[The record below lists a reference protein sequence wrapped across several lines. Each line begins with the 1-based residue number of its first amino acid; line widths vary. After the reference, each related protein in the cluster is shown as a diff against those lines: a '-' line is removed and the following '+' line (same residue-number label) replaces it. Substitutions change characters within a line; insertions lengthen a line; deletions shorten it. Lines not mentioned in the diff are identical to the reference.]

1 MILTNAVK
9 DFETNVNLES
19 KQFTIGD
26 TNKVIDLLISQYKY
40 PIRTLVQEYIC
51 NAIDAS
57 KEKDLNFD
65 VSTIKV
71 ELPNHFNKMMFSV
84 RDFGVGLS
92 HDRIHQ
98 VFCVMGA
105 STKSK
110 DNNQIGGFG
119 LGAKSALAYTDHFFI
134 ASFLDGIRT
143 DYLVRK
149 APHGGIVLDTLGNEP
164 TTEENGTLIQVK
176 AKDSKDI
183 AKFNQ
188 AYDRLTLFWDIK
200 PSCANNKEVKK
211 VKISNIL
218 TLSDQEV
225 IGKEYSENLW
235 INLGGVLYAVKGE
248 NVAGSNAKTTI
259 VTIPVGAIMPLQ
271 TRESL
276 NFEDKKTQAVIEK
289 YCEQASKDLFD
300 HVASFKGKTFKES
313 FDGLSRLSRLV
324 CGSVQLKE
332 VLAILTYKELSFDIP
347 VKTYT
352 RKAERYSSYG
362 RSKRTAN
369 IKTSTGKELD
379 LSDISS
385 IMEMDV
391 TPKNVRLHS
400 FLASNDYAI
409 EIEDPKHLELIKQV
423 KSVKKLSDV
432 VYTVEPKVKTETKS
446 KVFAKIGKSAY
457 DTWINIDEMDSK
469 SCYAIDYA
477 DRRLLEAVEHLGYT
491 VYTVKQVYVK
501 RLQSAGIPTL
511 SEVVGQLQIDKKQ
524 LAISKASK
532 KFYDCGLSDSAKHL
546 KELITDKHKVEF
558 FDMILNRK
566 GFHEILFNQ
575 VDNDDYKRALKRLYK
590 LSQVDVSYKDKNSDK
605 LRKFIKAMRGE

>member
-57 KEKDLNFD
+57 REKDLNFD

-105 STKSK
+105 STKSR

-143 DYLVRK
+143 GYLVRK
-149 APHGGIVLDTLGNEP
+149 APHGGIVLDTLGSEP
-164 TTEENGTLIQVK
+164 TIEENGTLIQVK
-176 AKDSKDI
+176 AKDSNDI

-188 AYDRLTLFWDIK
+188 AYERLTLFWDVK

-225 IGKEYSENLW
+225 IGKEYNENLW

-248 NVAGSNAKTTI
+248 KVAGSNAKTTI

-289 YCEQASKDLFD
+289 YCEQASKDLTD
-300 HVASFKGKTFKES
+300 HIASFKGKTFEES

-332 VLAILTYKELSFDIP
+332 VLAILTYNGLSFDIP

-369 IKTSTGKELD
+369 IKTSTGKDLG

-400 FLASNDYAI
+400 YLASNDYAI

-423 KSVKKLSDV
+423 KPIKKLSDV
-432 VYTVEPKVKTETKS
+432 AYTVAPKVKTETKS
-446 KVFAKIGKSAY
+446 KVFAKIDRSAY
-457 DTWINIDEMDSK
+457 EAWVNIDEMDDK
-469 SCYAIDYA
+469 SCYAIDHA
-477 DRRLLEAVEHLGYT
+477 DGYSMEAAKYLGFK

-511 SEVVGQLQIDKKQ
+511 KEIVGQLVIDKKQ

-532 KFYDCGLSDSAKHL
+532 KFYDCGLSDSARHL
-546 KELITDKHKVEF
+546 KEVITDKHKVEF
-558 FDMILNRK
+558 FEMIINRK

-590 LSQVDVSYKDKNSDK
+590 LSQVNVSYKDKNSDK

>member
-289 YCEQASKDLFD
+289 YCLQASKDLFD

-313 FDGLSRLSRLV
+313 FDGLSKLSRLV
-324 CGSVQLKE
+324 TGNVQLKE
-332 VLAILTYKELSFDIP
+332 VLAVLTYKELSFDIP

-511 SEVVGQLQIDKKQ
+511 SEVVGQLQVDKKQ
-524 LAISKASK
+524 LAISKACLKIKSHNLTDNAS
-532 KFYDCGLSDSAKHL
+532 YL
-546 KELITDKHKVEF
+546 KEVVNDKHKVEF
-558 FDMILNRK
+558 FSMILNRK